1 MADAADN
8 GGEMMSGDGMG
19 SDVLSMLTN
28 ARYLVAGWIV
38 VLIAGAAF
46 YWFGAW
52 VLQDSMPSFE
62 RLLGQTL
69 AQASN
74 GLFIASGFLGAFVLL
89 GLVRTLEQRIAA
101 HYGGGSGPSE

>member
-1 MADAADN
+1 
-8 GGEMMSGDGMG
+8 MS
-19 SDVLSMLTN
+19 SDVLSVLTN

>member
-8 GGEMMSGDGMG
+8 GGEMMSGDDMS
-19 SDVLSMLTN
+19 SDVLSVLTN
-28 ARYLVAGWIV
+28 ARYLVVGWIV

-52 VLQDSMPSFE
+52 VLVDSMPSFE
-62 RLLGQTL
+62 RLLGQIL

-74 GLFIASGFLGAFVLL
+74 GLFIASGFLGALVLL